1 MTVLSRRFHVQV
13 SRGGGDDSGQMEVT
27 DGPVVSDTD
36 THPHLAH
43 VMAHFRVDQLWC
55 LRRLMTQL
63 HRRHL

>member
-1 MTVLSRRFHVQV
+1 MSRC
-13 SRGGGDDSGQMEVT
+13 GGDDSGQMEVR
-27 DGPVVSDTD
+27 DGPVVSETDTAD